1 MERREPAD
9 VSVLERDLVFMHI
22 CYVADASSV
31 HVHRWASFFLDEGHQ
46 VSIITDVSGD
56 IPGAEVYN
64 VGDLLP
70 SVRIPGISAGL
81 QIMAKVRHIRRIIR
95 VIQPD
100 IVHGHYATNY
110 GFLAAL
116 SGFQPLFQTVHGSD
130 VLVDASGSWEQ
141 RWFVRYALQKAVRIT
156 VVADHM
162 AERVSAMGIPTERL
176 LVHQYGV
183 DTDRFSPPVES
194 SVRGQ
199 YRIVSTRM
207 FEWKYNVGELVHAAS
222 FVIARVPRAEFVLA
236 GDGTD
241 RDQIEGL
248 VAASGVG
255 ASISLVGRQSHGD
268 IPDLLRSAAVYVS
281 TSVTDGTSLSLLEA
295 MACGAFPVVTDIPG
309 NRSWVVDGENG
320 FLFPTGNP
328 EVLSDRIA
336 MALEDQDLRANV
348 VARNLEMVRTRGE
361 YRSSMKIIEAE
372 YERVLR

>member
-1 MERREPAD
+1 LERREPAD

-46 VSIITDVSGD
+46 VSIITDVPGD

-183 DTDRFSPPVES
+183 DTERFSPPVES

-207 FEWKYNVGELVHAAS
+207 FEWKYNVGELVHAAPA
-222 FVIARVPRAEFVLA
+222 VIARVPRAEFVLV

-255 ASISLVGRQSHGD
+255 ASISLVGRQTHGD

-328 EVLSDRIA
+328 EVLADRIA
-336 MALEDQDLRANV
+336 IALEDQDLRANV